1 MGQAVVITPDAPT
14 APPIS
19 ITPDQD
25 QETQH
30 RGFWATA
37 ADDLKGLLHPSG
49 FSPYPGMDQ
58 EAKSG
63 AATQHAQEDL
73 SRKAA
78 GYSLPYRIGAP
89 IAQAAGAN
97 VPGMEK
103 SAAEGDVGGVLGH
116 AAAPMATILG
126 GEALA
131 HGAPA
136 VTEGVARGIPKIADT
151 LGEIGDTSNLGA
163 KAKALAKLAGQ
174 EAISHVPVAG
184 RVVRRPSFAD
194 VIDAVRTKAPEPGV
208 YPGATEPTATPEQL
222 NPSLISEARTLPGQI
237 SPERIIP
244 AQPPILRAQP
254 IPPRS
259 GLRLSAG
266 SPSTIFEPALDAT
279 GENKPFAGGMDEM
292 DEAPTAQTAYGATPA
307 TTAPPAANAILSPIE
322 ATQTPKGTLT
332 NLKQQINDAL
342 GGKTKYEAAGGK
354 PLEPGVSLKNQRP
367 QTNLQQQINDAAE
380 PAAKQTPKA
389 PQTNLQQ
396 QINNAANPLPD
407 GFTATPE
414 SSALRGYKYD
424 PDAQHFEVI
433 TNTGERFG
441 RIGITPDQVE
451 AFAKSESK
459 GRAWPALKNAPGAI
473 PTKNGAPRTVQT
485 SYRSASPDDVSPEWQ
500 KSVDYLKA
508 KKASKPN

>member
-1 MGQAVVITPDAPT
+1 MSRVRTLTGSPYNPGRIERGIV
-14 APPIS
+14 
-19 ITPDQD
+19 DQIGGAA
-25 QETQH
+25 Q
-30 RGFWATA
+30 TA
-37 ADDLKGLLHPSG
+37 ANVSAPVIGHRILQQTGAIGQGSRLYPEEGTLK
-49 FSPYPGMDQ
+49 D
-58 EAKSG
+58 
-63 AATQHAQEDL
+63 
-73 SRKAA
+73 
-78 GYSLPYRIGAP
+78 
-89 IAQAAGAN
+89 
-97 VPGMEK
+97 
-103 SAAEGDVGGVLGH
+103 SARD
-116 AAAPMATILG
+116 ATILMAG
-126 GEALA
+126 GAEGLDAGELD
-131 HGAPA
+131 APA
-136 VTEGVARGIPKIADT
+136 MDATPATETPRIATPKPATDF
-151 LGEIGDTSNLGA
+151 GA
-163 KAKALAKLAGQ
+163 KAKAVGKLAAQ
-174 EAISHVPVAG
+174 DAISRIPIAG
-184 RVVRRPSFAD
+184 RIVRRPSIMD
-194 VIDAVRTKAPEPGV
+194 YVDAARTKATPPVFPTSPEGPI
-208 YPGATEPTATPEQL
+208 ALPEQL
-222 NPSLISEARTLPGQI
+222 NPSLVSEARTLPGQI

-292 DEAPTAQTAYGATPA
+292 DEAPTAQKAYGATPA
-307 TTAPPAANAILSPIE
+307 TTAPSAPNAILSPIE

-367 QTNLQQQINDAAE
+367 QTNLQQQIQDAAE

-396 QINNAANPLPD
+396 QINNAANPLPE
-407 GFTATPE
+407 GFTATPD

-459 GRAWPALKNAPGAI
+459 GRAWPVLKNAPGAI
-473 PTKNGAPRTVQT
+473 PTKNGVPRTVQT